1 MTTMGRLRHGW
12 SALAVVV
19 ALLLGMTL
27 GATGVRGQDAS
38 PAAAPASVEERMN
51 QFGPVEAS
59 EAYQIAFMQPYPN
72 LTFWQILQ
80 ASLEERAAAAGVEV
94 DVIALSSGNV
104 SEQVSQ
110 MEDAVTQG
118 YDGIILGTVDAAG
131 IVAGIQVANEAGI
144 PVLAVDTAPAGGE
157 LVSLVQTD
165 NVAAAGS
172 AGAFIAEQIGGSG
185 KVLNLQGDLANQTGQ
200 ARSEGIEAALAE
212 FPEIEVISQTT
223 NWQQQQAVSV
233 TENVLTSDPE
243 IKAIFAAS
251 DDPAFGAL
259 QVIEEAGRDDIV
271 LVGFDAN
278 PQAVEAVAGGRF
290 AAEVAQF
297 PAVMGAV
304 GVDLL
309 VRHLNGDDVPDLV
322 DSGSALITAE
332 NVDQFLLAPATPE
345 A

>member
-1 MTTMGRLRHGW
+1 MTPMVRMRHAW
-12 SALAVVV
+12 SAVSVVLLF
-19 ALLLGMTL
+19 ALTL
-27 GATGVRGQDAS
+27 GAGAVRGQDAS
-38 PAAAPASVEERMN
+38 PAASPASVEERLN

-59 EAYQIAFMQPYPN
+59 EEYRIAFMQPYPN

-80 ASLEERAAAAGVEV
+80 AALEERAAAAGVEV
-94 DVIALSSGNV
+94 DVIALSSGDV

-118 YDGIILGTVDAAG
+118 YDGIILGTIDAAG
-131 IVAGIQVANEAGI
+131 IVPGIEAANEADI

-165 NVAAAGS
+165 NVAAAGV
-172 AGAFIAEQIGGSG
+172 AGAFIAEQIDGSG

-200 ARSEGIEAALAE
+200 ARSEGVEAALAE

-223 NWQQQQAVSV
+223 NWQQDQAVAV

-243 IKAIFAAS
+243 IAAIFAAS
-251 DDPAFGAL
+251 DDPALGAL

-278 PQAVEAVAGGRF
+278 PEAVQAVASGRF
-290 AAEVAQF
+290 AGEIAQF

-309 VRHLNGDDVPDLV
+309 VRHLNGEEVPELV
-322 DSGSALITAE
+322 DSGSALITQE
-332 NVDQFLLAPATPE
+332 NVDQFLGAATPE